1 MLQNCISK
9 NNEWQHNF
17 GKTKKKR
24 MKKLFLSN
32 FFVDVL
38 SSLCLQQFFNEG
50 SQIMQ
55 QKTPFQ
61 LFHYLCLKTT
71 IYCCRREV
79 QNRYLNKFIY
89 FSDEALMMCKK
100 KGFEKCCFHLSILY
114 LYYQK
119 NSKKKKKTSKKGHFE
134 NDFFPLPKIKKQL
147 LLL

>member
-1 MLQNCISK
+1 MAILS
-9 NNEWQHNF
+9 NE
-17 GKTKKKR
+17 
-24 MKKLFLSN
+24 KLFLSN

-38 SSLCLQQFFNEG
+38 LSLCLQQFFNEG

-61 LFHYLCLKTT
+61 LLHYLCLMPLLFWKTT

-79 QNRYLNKFIY
+79 QNRCLKKFIY
-89 FSDEALMMCKK
+89 FSDEALMMCK

-119 NSKKKKKTSKKGHFE
+119 NSKKRKLPNKGHFE
-134 NDFFPLPKIKKQL
+134 NDLFFHSPK
-147 LLL
+147 

>member
-1 MLQNCISK
+1 MLLQNYLFK

-17 GKTKKKR
+17 GKTKHKQ
-24 MKKLFLSN
+24 MKQLFLLT

-38 SSLCLQQFFNEG
+38 FSLCLQHFFNEG

-61 LFHYLCLKTT
+61 LFHYLCLMPLLFWKTT

-79 QNRYLNKFIY
+79 QNRNLNKFIY

-100 KGFEKCCFHLSILY
+100 KGFEKCCYHLPILY

-119 NSKKKKKTSKKGHFE
+119 NSKK
-134 NDFFPLPKIKKQL
+134 N
-147 LLL
+147 